1 MEPHTIGGHWSE
13 RLPPED
19 AAALAGYSS
28 RDKVV
33 STAVTP
39 VLMVIDVVES
49 FVGPNVPIAEAQ
61 KVSRKA
67 CGDRAWIAIPAI
79 IGLIEAFRA
88 RDLSIVYTRGDPLQR
103 HIGPA
108 TRRPDAAR
116 DGSLSNE
123 FQAEIG
129 PTPNDIILPKV
140 KASAFFGTPLHAFLT
155 KKDHRTIVLTG
166 CTTSG
171 CIRATAVDGTSNGFG
186 VLVAE
191 DAVFDRSAISHDVA
205 LIDIDAKYGS
215 VLPSAEIIALLDR
228 HTQSEP
234 SSS

>member
-1 MEPHTIGGHWSE
+1 MKPTTTTGHWSE

-28 RDKVV
+28 REEVV
-33 STAVTP
+33 SDAEAP

-49 FVGPNVPIAEAQ
+49 FVGADVEITEAQ

-67 CGDRAWIAIPAI
+67 CGEKAWAAMPGI
-79 IGLIEAFRA
+79 ITLIDAFRS
-88 RDLSIVYTRGDPLQR
+88 RGLPIIFTRGDPLQQQV
-103 HIGPA
+103 GPA

-116 DGSLSNE
+116 DAALSNE
-123 FQAEIG
+123 FQEEVS
-129 PTPNDIILPKV
+129 PKPQDIIIPKV
-140 KASAFFGTPLHAFLT
+140 KASAFFSTPLRAFLT
-155 KKDHRTIVLTG
+155 KQNHRTVVLTG

-171 CIRATAVDGTSNGFG
+171 CIRATAVDGTSSGFG

-215 VLPSAEIIALLDR
+215 VLKSSEIISLLDQR
-228 HTQSEP
+228 ADS
-234 SSS
+234 